1 MIKRSTIETARTLS
15 SLYYALSKESLL
27 ALSDILVYKK
37 CRKGERLIDEGDVC
51 KNLIFIEKGLVRQFY
66 YKNGK
71 ELTEH
76 ISYENG
82 IVMNIESLF
91 QQEPSRLMIETLEAS
106 NIWLIPL
113 NDLERISD
121 SFVDIQRLYRTI
133 LKSSLIESQ
142 IKADILRF
150 EPANVRYLKLMEY
163 HPEILKRT
171 PLVYVASLLQMT
183 PETLSRVRSSLL

>member
-27 ALSDILVYKK
+27 TLSDILVYKK

>member
-142 IKADILRF
+142 IKAVILRF

>member
-142 IKADILRF
+142 IKADTLRF

>member
-27 ALSDILVYKK
+27 TLSDILVYKK

-82 IVMNIESLF
+82 IVMTIESLF

>member
-142 IKADILRF
+142 INADILRF

>member
-171 PLVYVASLLQMT
+171 PLVHVASLLQMT

>member
-163 HPEILKRT
+163 HSEILKRT

>member
-27 ALSDILVYKK
+27 TLSDILVYKK
-37 CRKGERLIDEGDVC
+37 CRKGDRLIDEGDVC

>member
-15 SLYYALSKESLL
+15 GLYYALSKESLL

>member
-113 NDLERISD
+113 NDLQRISD
-121 SFVDIQRLYRTI
+121 SFVDIQRLYRII

-171 PLVYVASLLQMT
+171 PLVHVASLLQMT